1 MRKLILLLFLIPNLV
16 MAEVILL
23 KCEGEYKNSTSK
35 EEGLTEDGI
44 ISIQVH
50 DEKIV
55 VNGVSIPKS
64 SKNDFYMCNS
74 VEEGYCYQKSKHRIE
89 FSLNSNSVRYEK
101 SFWGRVDRITG
112 EIFYVD
118 STLDLK
124 VNDYKQ
130 QEFRGRC
137 ESVRRVF

>member
-1 MRKLILLLFLIPNLV
+1 

-35 EEGLTEDGI
+35 EEGLTEDRI

-55 VNGVSIPKS
+55 VDGVRIPKS
-64 SKNDFYMCNS
+64 PENEFYICTDK
-74 VEEGYCYQKSKHRIE
+74 EAYCYIKTKDNIE
-89 FSLNSNSVRYEK
+89 FSLNSNFARYERT
-101 SFWGRVDRITG
+101 WLGRIDRITG

-118 STLDLK
+118 STSDLK
-124 VNDYKQ
+124 VNDYKKQ
-130 QEFRGRC
+130 VFRGRC
-137 ESVRRVF
+137 ESVRRAF